1 MSVKAQGT
9 LNNNLRVSFLKD
21 TVLQE
26 GSALSFNRVTIQN
39 TSSVK
44 TIFGLELNLPEGWT
58 TLLDT
63 RKIFTLE
70 PNQVL
75 ELPIRIA
82 SPNDA
87 LSDQIYAIT
96 LILSNPGIEKKVP
109 YTYIARVRANSKWRA
124 SLLNPVL
131 KLDRINKET
140 FFQVKI
146 SNTGNIM
153 QELVLNL
160 NTSLEL
166 TLPKRNNKINLPSN
180 SDTLIRIGIIT
191 EPRYLEEFKTQDIGI
206 EITNKDKVQQVFSQ
220 KVFSNNTLFRENPS
234 LWYTAPMFIELVSQN
249 FNVKSQQV
257 YYINSSGT
265 LSLEKNRSLSF
276 NFRSNNFYTEN
287 TGNNSRYAHIDYL
300 SKHWT
305 FSVGNQTEFSTYLI
319 DGIGGRMEYRS
330 DRGYKLKAMGVKSRL
345 GDANQFSL
353 EQQLPIG
360 KTSNIVNKTL
370 ASLDPGNENNS
381 FSNIAEFNKDIGSSG
396 SLTLLGGFGTEII
409 KIPGFN
415 HKGNGH
421 TAGLR
426 YDYISPKFIVRTTN
440 SLTSR
445 QFPGLERG
453 VKRSSNEIRY
463 VVKRYF
469 GGAVAD
475 YSDRAVS
482 TIDSNQF
489 IYLFGGKTSEIGL
502 RGGFIK
508 NRNNITLTTSIVD
521 QLQDSVTNI
530 LFRSHKLNINSGFGI
545 FKSVTLSLSA
555 NLLNSF
561 APQNTSL
568 KSVPAINV
576 FGSIQSKG
584 LGLSFRLD
592 KGPLYYAE
600 LLAYSKT
607 GLQNKRYQIA
617 PYIERNFLKN
627 NLTTRLELNYA
638 HDIPTNE
645 RSYVARMDLN
655 LDLNKHGLSLR
666 FYGNHNFGNMNALN
680 SLNLS
685 IKKDLTAPLIGLQK
699 YRNLK
704 VVLFKDNNSNSVYDL
719 PDEAIPEAS
728 IRIGNQNFTTNKKGE
743 AFYQNIKQGDYSID
757 LGQVNN
763 IQGWIAKNGF
773 KPSVNVS
780 KSQDLYIP
788 FQKSKFLSGHL
799 NLSKDPFSK
808 KEFNASNIRI
818 TAISSKGE
826 SFSTLTNEDGA
837 FFFNLS
843 DDTYLIQVNTNVF
856 NEDFR
861 VLQETFN
868 VDLTQKDNE
877 NIIFEIRERKR
888 LINIRR

>member
-1 MSVKAQGT
+1 M
-9 LNNNLRVSFLKD
+9 NNSLQVSFLKD
-21 TVLQE
+21 TVIQE
-26 GSALSFNRVTIQN
+26 GSTLSFNRVTIRN

-44 TIFGLELNLPEGWT
+44 NIFGLELNLPDGWT

-63 RKIFTLE
+63 RKVFTLE

-82 SPNDA
+82 SPNNA

-96 LILSNPGIEKKVP
+96 LILTNPGIEKKIP
-109 YTYIARVRANSKWRA
+109 FTYIAKVRSNSKWRA

-131 KLDRINKET
+131 KLERINKET

-146 SNTGNIM
+146 SNTGNVV

-160 NTSLEL
+160 TTSLEL
-166 TLPKRNNKINLPSN
+166 TIPKRNNKIKLQPN

-191 EPRYLEEFKTQDIGI
+191 EPRFLEEFKTQDIGI
-206 EITNKDKVQQVFSQ
+206 EITNKDKVQQIFSQ
-220 KVFSNNTLFRENPS
+220 KVYSNNTLFRENPS
-234 LWYTAPMFIELVSQN
+234 CWYTAPMFVELVSQN
-249 FNVKSQQV
+249 FNIKSQQV
-257 YYINSSGT
+257 YYINSAGA
-265 LSLEKNRSLSF
+265 LSLEKNRSLSY
-276 NFRSNNFYTEN
+276 NFRSNDFYTESP
-287 TGNNSRYAHIDYL
+287 GSNNSRYAHIDYT
-300 SKHWT
+300 SKHW
-305 FSVGNQTEFSTYLI
+305 SLSLGNQTEFNSYLI
-319 DGIGGRMEYRS
+319 DGIGGRLEYKS
-330 DRGYKLKAMGVKSRL
+330 DGGYRLKALAVKSRL
-345 GDANQFSL
+345 GEANQFSL
-353 EQQLPIG
+353 EQEISTG
-360 KTSNIVNKTL
+360 KQSSILNKSM
-370 ASLDPGNENNS
+370 ANLDRGNQVNS
-381 FSNIAEFNKDIGSSG
+381 FSDILEFNKEIGNS

-415 HKGNGH
+415 DRSNGH
-421 TAGLR
+421 TGGLR
-426 YDYISPKFIVRTTN
+426 YHYVSPKFLVRSTN
-440 SLTSR
+440 SFTSR

-463 VVKRYF
+463 VVKHYF

-475 YSDRAVS
+475 YNDREVS

-489 IYLFGGKTSEIGL
+489 IYLFGGKTSEVGL

-508 NRNNITLTTSIVD
+508 NRNNITITTTIVD
-521 QLQDSVTNI
+521 QLQDSITNV
-530 LFRSHKLNINSGFGI
+530 LFRSHKLNINSGFAI
-545 FKSVTLSLSA
+545 SKSTSLSLSA
-555 NLLNSF
+555 NFLNSF
-561 APQNTSL
+561 APEKTDENS
-568 KSVPAINV
+568 INALNI
-576 FGSIQSKG
+576 FGSIQSRG

-592 KGPLYYAE
+592 KGPVYYAE
-600 LLAYSKT
+600 LLAYYKS
-607 GLQNKRYQIA
+607 GLQNNRYQIA
-617 PYIERNFLKN
+617 PYIERNFLN
-627 NLTTRLELNYA
+627 NRLTTRMELNYA
-638 HDIPTNE
+638 HDIPANE
-645 RSYVARMDLN
+645 KRYVARVDLN
-655 LDLNKHGLSLR
+655 LDLNKQGLSLR
-666 FYGNHNFGNMNALN
+666 FYGNQDFGNKNALN

-685 IKKDLTAPLIGLQK
+685 IKKTLTAPLIGLQK

-704 VVLFKDNNSNSVYDL
+704 VVLFKDNNNNALYDL
-719 PDEAIPEAS
+719 GDEAIPEAS
-728 IRIGNQNFTTNKKGE
+728 IRIGSQNFTTNKTGE
-743 AFYQNIKQGDYSID
+743 AFYRNIKEGDYSID

-780 KSQDLYIP
+780 RNQTLYIP
-788 FQKSKFLSGHL
+788 FQKSKFLSGRL
-799 NLSKDPFSK
+799 NLIKDPFSK

-843 DDTYLIQVNTNVF
+843 DDTYLIQINANVF

-868 VDLTQKDNE
+868 VDLREKDSDQ
-877 NIIFEIRERKR
+877 ISFEIRERKR